1 MVGASRFERQ
11 IVEEDNF
18 QNYGGKD
25 HSIIKNLENEYISR
39 PCISGYLG
47 ITNGV
52 LSKLSKMIIEN
63 NKRDL
68 QYYSHLFSQH
78 CCNYKQE
85 WLKTKKSKKSKN
97 AQPRLELAPFER
109 PIVV

>member
-1 MVGASRFERQ
+1 MKF
-11 IVEEDNF
+11 
-18 QNYGGKD
+18 
-25 HSIIKNLENEYISR
+25 LEKRKRGTLDRAGTYK
-39 PCISGYLG
+39 P
-47 ITNGV
+47 
-52 LSKLSKMIIEN
+52 SKMIIEN

-78 CCNYKQE
+78 YCNYKQE

>member
-1 MVGASRFERQ
+1 M
-11 IVEEDNF
+11 
-18 QNYGGKD
+18 
-25 HSIIKNLENEYISR
+25 IKA
-39 PCISGYLG
+39 
-47 ITNGV
+47 
-52 LSKLSKMIIEN
+52 SKMIIEN

-85 WLKTKKSKKSKN
+85 WLKTKKSKKSKKSKN